1 MADAQL
7 VHRVQRAPSLAL
19 NVEQVDF
26 AIAIGVFAADED
38 DLSGADGESRAGP
51 EWVLHS
57 HGEHRPGVLVNIID
71 FNRVINLLLGRA
83 KEATEGVDELI
94 VDGAGTEIVS
104 FVLHNSHLC
113 PLVLLHLVALDRVQS
128 LLAREAAEDEYI
140 PAALRD
146 GMRISTLIH
155 GCLVSDF
162 ILLSAVKPGV
172 LFGRRSS
179 TCDQNV
185 RRSEGDGG
193 GALVEFRCATVTQLL
208 DEPFILV
215 DIIAK

>member
-19 NVEQVDF
+19 NVEQVDL

-51 EWVLHS
+51 EWVLHA
-57 HGEHRPGVLVNIID
+57 HGEHRPSVLVNIID
-71 FNRVINLLLGRA
+71 FNRVINLLLSRA
-83 KEATEGVDELI
+83 KEASESVDEFI
-94 VDGAGTEIVS
+94 VDGTGAKVVS
-104 FVLHNSHLC
+104 FVLHDGHLR
-113 PLVLLHLVALDRVQS
+113 PLVLLHLVAFNRVQA
-128 LLAREAAEDEYI
+128 LLAREAAKDEYV

-162 ILLSAVKPGV
+162 ILLSAVKPCV
-172 LFGRRSS
+172 LLGWRSS

-185 RRSEGDGG
+185 GRGEGDGG
-193 GALVEFRCATVTQLL
+193 GALVEFRCATITKLL